1 MHPLFLE
8 SNIQRCMI
16 VPEQDNNVSLPLI
29 ENVPEQQQDTEVTEI
44 KLDQGKQIVSESK
57 DKCQ

>member
-1 MHPLFLE
+1 
-8 SNIQRCMI
+8 MI